1 MSRMKIFNTLEE
13 EAFESPPV
21 FNSAE
26 RKQFF
31 SLPVVLKDSVVDL
44 RTPTNKVCFLVAA
57 GYFKARRRFFGRQF
71 RQTDIEYAALHVGVN
86 QADVRIEAFSK
97 ETCARHQRVILN
109 HFGCSPFNKAAK
121 IIATNEIA
129 ALIPVQY
136 RPKLVLL
143 EIIQILTRQKIE
155 IPSYNVL
162 TEMIVTAINRHRH
175 ELSAIVEAGLS
186 KTQCASLDALLE
198 KEPDNGTSGGW
209 RYRLTLLKRPFQSTR
224 PLKIRANLADLNT
237 CKRSIS
243 T

>member
-1 MSRMKIFNTLEE
+1 LSRRRCST
-13 EAFESPPV
+13 V
-21 FNSAE
+21 QSASSS
-26 RKQFF
+26 F
-31 SLPVVLKDSVVDL
+31 LCLWVLKDSVVDL

-121 IIATNEIA
+121 IIAANEIA

-143 EIIQILTRQKIE
+143 ENHPDPDTPE
-155 IPSYNVL
+155 
-162 TEMIVTAINRHRH
+162 NRDPQ
-175 ELSAIVEAGLS
+175 L
-186 KTQCASLDALLE
+186 QCAD
-198 KEPDNGTSGGW
+198 
-209 RYRLTLLKRPFQSTR
+209 
-224 PLKIRANLADLNT
+224 
-237 CKRSIS
+237 
-243 T
+243 